1 MSTFVLIHGAWHHGA
16 LWEDVAKPL
25 REAGHTVHTPTLAG
39 NGPGE
44 DIDRTIGHSDA
55 VASAV
60 DYVTSRDLND
70 FVLLGHSCG
79 GSIVSRMAEEMPD
92 RIRRLIYWNAFVLE
106 DGESIEAVSPPH
118 YKQLMDAIAGSG
130 TYGPGAVKLPFPVWR
145 EAFMNDADLALAEKT
160 YELTTPHPMRTL
172 TDPVP
177 LKSFHELQQIPRS
190 YLNCTED
197 IAMPPGDYAWCP
209 RFPARLGLCRLVQMP
224 GGHEACF
231 TSPGL
236 LAAKIVEAGRD

>member
-1 MSTFVLIHGAWHHGA
+1 MTTFVLIHGAWHYGA
-16 LWEDVAKPL
+16 LWEDVARPL
-25 REAGHTVHTPTLAG
+25 REAGHQVHTPTLAG

-44 DIDRTIGHSDA
+44 DIDRTVGHADA
-55 VASAV
+55 AASAV
-60 DYVTSRDLND
+60 DYVLGEELTD
-70 FVLLGHSCG
+70 FVLLGHSYG
-79 GSIVSRMAEEMPD
+79 GTVISRMAEELPD
-92 RIRRLIYWNAFVLE
+92 RIRRLVYWNAFVLE

-118 YKQLMDAIAGSG
+118 YKGLMDSIAESG

-145 EAFMNDADLALAEKT
+145 EAFMNDADLALAERT
-160 YELTTPHPMRTL
+160 YGMTTPHPLATL

-177 LKSFHELQQIPRS
+177 LKSFADLQIPRS

-197 IAMPPGDYAWCP
+197 IAMPPGEFAWCP

-231 TSPGL
+231 TNPRL

>member
-1 MSTFVLIHGAWHHGA
+1 MATFVLIHGAWHYGA
-16 LWEDVAKPL
+16 LWEEVAGPL
-25 REAGHTVHTPTLAG
+25 RAAGHEVHTPTLAG

-44 DIDRTIGHSDA
+44 DIDRTVGHADA

-60 DYVTSRDLND
+60 DYVRGEELSD
-70 FVLLGHSCG
+70 FVLLGHSYG
-79 GSIVSRMAEEMPD
+79 GTVISRMAEELSD

-106 DGESIEAVSPPH
+106 DGESIEGVSPPH
-118 YKQLMDAIAGSG
+118 YEGLMDSIAESG
-130 TYGPGAVKLPFPVWR
+130 AYGPGAVKLPFPVWR
-145 EAFMNDADLALAEKT
+145 EAFMNDAALALAEKT
-160 YELTTPHPMRTL
+160 YELTTPHPLRTL

-177 LKSFHELQQIPRS
+177 LKSFPELQIPRS

-197 IAMPPGDYAWCP
+197 IAMPPGDFAWCP

-231 TSPGL
+231 TNPGL
-236 LAAKIVEAGRD
+236 LAEKIVEAGRD

>member
-1 MSTFVLIHGAWHHGA
+1 MATFVLIHGAWHYGA
-16 LWEDVAKPL
+16 LWEEVAGPL
-25 REAGHTVHTPTLAG
+25 RAAGHEVHTPTLAG

-44 DIDRTIGHSDA
+44 DIDRTVGHADA

-60 DYVTSRDLND
+60 DYVRGEELSD
-70 FVLLGHSCG
+70 FVLLGHSYG
-79 GSIVSRMAEEMPD
+79 GTVISRMAEELSD

-106 DGESIEAVSPPH
+106 DGESIEGVSPPH
-118 YKQLMDAIAGSG
+118 YKGLMDSIAESG
-130 TYGPGAVKLPFPVWR
+130 AYGPGAVKLPFPVWR
-145 EAFMNDADLALAEKT
+145 EAFMNDAALALAEKT
-160 YELTTPHPMRTL
+160 YELTTPHPLRTL

-177 LKSFHELQQIPRS
+177 LKSFPELQIPRS

-197 IAMPPGDYAWCP
+197 IAMPPGDFAWCP

-231 TSPGL
+231 TNPGL
-236 LAAKIVEAGRD
+236 LAEKIVEAGRD